1 MKKILNILEW
11 LTLLII
17 SVFILRVLIWAI
29 KEIKYYVI
37 DYKPPI
43 CHYEYIDTFG
53 SNGVSPTCSSYYGH
67 IYCKD
72 KDRVILVS
80 SIREVCRGGS

>member
-1 MKKILNILEW
+1 MKKILNVLEW
-11 LTLLII
+11 LTLFVI
-17 SVFILRVLIWAI
+17 SILILRVLIWTV
-29 KEIKYYVI
+29 KRLV

-43 CHYEYIDTFG
+43 CHYEYIDTLG
-53 SNGVSPTCSSYYGH
+53 NAGTSTTCTSYYGH

-72 KDRVILVS
+72 KDRVVLAS